1 MTLSIF
7 GAHGDDAIVAT
18 LWYAQPADCG
28 EAPRRPSGWREWK
41 ARNPKRA
48 AELRRAREVRDI
60 DRVRESRRA
69 WKRANRDKVIEQKR
83 RARARKAAA
92 S

>member
-1 MTLSIF
+1 MSLSIF
-7 GAHGDDAIVAT
+7 GANGDDSIVAN
-18 LWYAQPADCG
+18 LWYAQPTDCG
-28 EAPRRPSGWREWK
+28 EPPRRPSGWRDWK
-41 ARNPKRA
+41 ARNPKRV
-48 AELRRAREVRDI
+48 AELRRAREAQNV

-69 WKRANRDKVIEQKR
+69 WKRANREKVIEQKR